1 MSWSHPLQTT
11 RALCQLLRCFH
22 GKLSTS
28 APWLLASVF
37 AAWLKRV
44 HLLDPGR
51 FLGRLNTWLRE
62 RPVHPGHVAAGTRA
76 WWLLREAAAILLSDE
91 RKVRNGQGIPAPH
104 CRWWRAKDHPPF
116 SAPPQPSRTRK
127 PETPEM
133 PLHSGGMFKLPDSSC
148 RNGVLS
154 NGQIAASKYP
164 DQTWVC
170 TDRTRRSLHPAE
182 GPAWPRRFPHL
193 LIQML
198 WYLRL
203 M

>member
-1 MSWSHPLQTT
+1 MSWSHLLQTT

-28 APWLLASVF
+28 APWLLASVS

-91 RKVRNGQGIPAPH
+91 RKVRNGRGLPRLPSGGGPRTIPPSQLL
-104 CRWWRAKDHPPF
+104 P
-116 SAPPQPSRTRK
+116 SPSRTRK

-164 DQTWVC
+164 DQTRVC

-182 GPAWPRRFPHL
+182 GPAWPRSFPHL
-193 LIQML
+193 LIQTL

>member
-28 APWLLASVF
+28 APWLLASVS

-91 RKVRNGQGIPAPH
+91 RKVRNGQGIPRPPPPMVEGQGPSPLLCSSPAPAAPESPRRQRCH
-104 CRWWRAKDHPPF
+104 CILGACSNSPTHPAGMGFCQMAKSQPPSIPIKPG
-116 SAPPQPSRTRK
+116 SA
-127 PETPEM
+127 
-133 PLHSGGMFKLPDSSC
+133 
-148 RNGVLS
+148 
-154 NGQIAASKYP
+154 QIAHAGHCTLRKAQPGP
-164 DQTWVC
+164 DV
-170 TDRTRRSLHPAE
+170 SL
-182 GPAWPRRFPHL
+182 
-193 LIQML
+193 IC
-198 WYLRL
+198 
-203 M
+203 